1 MSSPK
6 GAVTFLGSEDRR
18 EAEKVDPYDN
28 MIEALATNR
37 ADVAFHVG
45 ILPGAPRRCDHFFH
59 PHGSGE
65 GGELCAI
72 DRVTI
77 AQQISWHF
85 TNGEEEEVHLT
96 KVMPFLVE
104 DELLQYGAVFE
115 KAANWQPF
123 FCHRWPPHHRT
134 ESRIIDLGGSGTS
147 ETHGRLSSGLA
158 FRCGDRF
165 AHNISTVTVGSCK
178 ESACH
183 KIPSYRI
190 SNHCFA
196 PSTFRT

>member
-96 KVMPFLVE
+96 KLMPFLVE
-104 DELLQYGAVFE
+104 DELLQFGAVFE
-115 KAANWQPF
+115 KAANFSRLSVADWLQKHGAVSEEDFSREP
-123 FCHRWPPHHRT
+123 HRNRFTVLLGRT
-134 ESRIIDLGGSGTS
+134 ALTLLSQLGGEPASRS
-147 ETHGRLSSGLA
+147 
-158 FRCGDRF
+158 
-165 AHNISTVTVGSCK
+165 
-178 ESACH
+178 
-183 KIPSYRI
+183 
-190 SNHCFA
+190 
-196 PSTFRT
+196 